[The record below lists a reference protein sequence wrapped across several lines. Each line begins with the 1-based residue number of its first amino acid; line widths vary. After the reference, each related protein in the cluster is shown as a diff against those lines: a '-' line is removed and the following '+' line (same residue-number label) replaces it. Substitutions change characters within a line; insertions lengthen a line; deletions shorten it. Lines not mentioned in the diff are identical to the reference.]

1 MDILRE
7 STPKQSG
14 NLFTRAAH
22 LCYEKLLKPTKNDET
37 PADTER
43 RKLILNIILFGLII
57 IFFGLDCLILFDSF
71 LSKDGVFDDGVP
83 FTYFSAIIS
92 LTIFLFF
99 LSKKGRVNLV
109 SYLLIVSSIIG
120 ASYGSYHWGISM
132 PAGLLLY
139 GFIISTASIL
149 ISSEFGLLLTGVI
162 VCFLISEGI
171 IESTYHIVPIWRSQ
185 QMRATDGIQYSL
197 LLLLTMTLSWIS
209 NREINKS
216 LKRAIESEAELK
228 TERDSLEIKVQ
239 ERTCELRRAQI
250 EKTEQTQRFAEFGR
264 LSSGIF
270 HDLMNSLSSVSLSIH
285 SLEKNPVVIEE
296 MRDSKECL
304 IKAVALSKKMSDYLQ
319 NIKKQIHSDGEE
331 ETFSVIKEIED
342 CIGILS
348 YRCKETRTEIVLQ
361 NETDFQLYGNP
372 HKFYQ
377 IISNLLSNAIDACIG
392 LEPERK
398 KIFVKIKKEENRLAI
413 SIKDYGSGMRPDILK
428 KIFNPFFSTKKDGA
442 GMGLGLAL
450 IKENIESC
458 FNGKII
464 VASQIDKGTTFKILV
479 PIQKRHSKNIQNQS
493 KQPD

>member
-7 STPKQSG
+7 STPEQSG

-22 LCYEKLLKPTKNDET
+22 LCYEKLLRPKKTGGTPT
-37 PADTER
+37 DTDVER
-43 RKLILNIILFGLII
+43 RGLILNILLLGLII
-57 IFFGLDCLILFDSF
+57 IFAGLDCLILFDSF
-71 LSKDGVFDDGVP
+71 LSKDGIFDDGIP
-83 FTYFSAIIS
+83 FTYFSAIIL
-92 LTIFLFF
+92 LTIFLFL
-99 LSKKGRVNLV
+99 LSRKGWVNLV
-109 SYLLIVSSIIG
+109 SYLLIISSIIG

-149 ISSEFGLLLTGVI
+149 ISSEFGLLLTGLI
-162 VCFLISEGI
+162 ACFLIFEGM
-171 IESTYHIVPIWRSQ
+171 IESTYHLVPVWRSQ

-197 LLLLTMTLSWIS
+197 LLLLTMTLSWLS

-228 TERDSLEIKVQ
+228 TERDSLEIRVQ
-239 ERTCELRRAQI
+239 ERTCELRRSQI

-285 SLEKNPVVIEE
+285 GLEKNPVVLEE

-304 IKAVALSKKMSDYLQ
+304 NKAVTLSKKMGDYLQ
-319 NIKKQIHSDGEE
+319 SIKKQIHSEKEE
-331 ETFSVIKEIED
+331 KSFSIIKEIKD
-342 CIGILS
+342 CVSILS
-348 YRCKETRTEIVLQ
+348 YRCRETGTEIILQ
-361 NETDFQLYGNP
+361 NENDFELYGNP

-377 IISNLLSNAIDACIG
+377 IISNLIGNAIDACAG
-392 LEPERK
+392 LPTERK
-398 KIFVKIKKEENRLAI
+398 KISIKVKKEENMLAI
-413 SIKDYGSGMRPDILK
+413 SIKDYGHGIRPDILK
-428 KIFNPFFSTKKDGA
+428 KVFNPFFSTKKDGA

-464 VASQIDKGTTFKILV
+464 VISQVDKGTTFKILV
-479 PIQKRHSKNIQNQS
+479 PIQKRHPKNIQERD
-493 KQPD
+493 K